1 MRLFFKDPAENKL
14 AIDTERRE
22 YFTAE
27 AGDVSA
33 IDNSPH
39 QFIKV
44 SSAADLET
52 ILKEIDF
59 NAWDFSDIW
68 LI

>member
-44 SSAADLET
+44 SSAADL
-52 ILKEIDF
+52 
-59 NAWDFSDIW
+59 
-68 LI
+68 